1 LRKNFASGSICTS
14 NSAVAS
20 SGGRCGSWSRTH
32 SATSGGGEP
41 SRAGGGSRSSRSESK
56 AIGQRELICT
66 YTGDRSRNCSGTFPP
81 HGKVIVGGPM
91 LFRQLFELAVLGGTG
106 LYNNVRG
113 TLTVTAL
120 TSGPHVRDVLGFR
133 LTP

>member
-1 LRKNFASGSICTS
+1 
-14 NSAVAS
+14 
-20 SGGRCGSWSRTH
+20 
-32 SATSGGGEP
+32 
-41 SRAGGGSRSSRSESK
+41 
-56 AIGQRELICT
+56 
-66 YTGDRSRNCSGTFPP
+66 
-81 HGKVIVGGPM
+81 M

-113 TLTVTAL
+113 TLTVTSL